1 MPYLLSL
8 VQVVLLSV
16 LLFQYTATFPSGN
29 RNGEIDESFISWD
42 SPSCRRCLFPR
53 ESTAADESP
62 ADDRGFRGFELQT
75 RQLGDLEFTSRHA
88 ELLKSKA
95 KQSSLCSFLRR
106 MQNSKKSGFTG
117 DTEHMNT
124 LMKQY
129 MCANLY
135 Q

>member
-8 VQVVLLSV
+8 VQTALLSV
-16 LLFQYTATFPSGN
+16 LLFQYTVSFSSGD
-29 RNGEIDESFISWD
+29 RNEEYDDSFIQWD

-53 ESTAADESP
+53 ERAEEDEP
-62 ADDRGFRGFELQT
+62 TADDWGYRRSELQT

-95 KQSSLCSFLRR
+95 KLSSLCSFLRR
-106 MQNSKKSGFTG
+106 MQNSKKSGLTG
-117 DTEHMNT
+117 DTEHVNT

-129 MCANLY
+129 MCASVY